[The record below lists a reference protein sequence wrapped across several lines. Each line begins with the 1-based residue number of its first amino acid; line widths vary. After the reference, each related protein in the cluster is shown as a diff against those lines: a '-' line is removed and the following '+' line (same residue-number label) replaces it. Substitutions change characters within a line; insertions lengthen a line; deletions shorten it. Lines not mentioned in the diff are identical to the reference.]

1 MLLAHIHYYGNPNE
15 SDSVSD
21 SRVKI
26 SKSLDVILNFIR
38 EHHDAQN
45 EFNQTIEPL
54 IHKTL
59 EHNTEF
65 VYHEPSLFISF
76 RITYLSES
84 NL

>member
-15 SDSVSD
+15 SESISD
-21 SRVKI
+21 SHVKT
-26 SKSLDVILNFIR
+26 SRSLDVILNFIR

-45 EFNQTIEPL
+45 EFDEVIEPL

-59 EHNTEF
+59 EHNNEF
-65 VYHEPSLFISF
+65 TYNKPSSFISF
-76 RITYLSES
+76 RITSLSES